1 MPPCGK
7 GVMQWNL
14 WAPAPSTGPRRW
26 QRPRR
31 PPSPLP
37 AGPQHA
43 RAPRRVTAVAA
54 RVTFDGG
61 SERDLGRAELHA
73 PIEQALRFLVG
84 ATGAAALALVL
95 AR

>member
-1 MPPCGK
+1 MEPLGACA
-7 GVMQWNL
+7 QHWTL
-14 WAPAPSTGPRRW
+14 SLAAAAAAALSPASGPSA
-26 QRPRR
+26 RP
-31 PPSPLP
+31 
-37 AGPQHA
+37 

>member
-1 MPPCGK
+1 MKPLGACA
-7 GVMQWNL
+7 QHWTL
-14 WAPAPSTGPRRW
+14 SLAAAAAAAFSPASRSSA
-26 QRPRR
+26 RPR
-31 PPSPLP
+31 
-37 AGPQHA
+37 APQ
-43 RAPRRVTAVAA
+43 RVTAVAA

-73 PIEQALRFLVG
+73 PIERALRFLVG

>member
-1 MPPCGK
+1 MEPLGACA
-7 GVMQWNL
+7 QHWTL
-14 WAPAPSTGPRRW
+14 SLAAAAALSPASGSSA
-26 QRPRR
+26 RP
-31 PPSPLP
+31 
-37 AGPQHA
+37 

-84 ATGAAALALVL
+84 ATGAAPLALVL
-95 AR
+95 AQ

>member
-1 MPPCGK
+1 MKPLGACAQHWTLP
-7 GVMQWNL
+7 L
-14 WAPAPSTGPRRW
+14 AAAAFSPASGSSA
-26 QRPRR
+26 RP
-31 PPSPLP
+31 
-37 AGPQHA
+37 

-73 PIEQALRFLVG
+73 PIEQALRFLVS
-84 ATGAAALALVL
+84 AAALALVL